1 MDILL
6 TLKKK
11 RCVPFGVLSWKN
23 DRRKCCFG
31 IEKKKN
37 IASHAHKAGSWYLLR
52 SFFFQTFRRTAPSFL
67 YWSVPPPLGRTCCF
81 ACVPDIR
88 RYYLPQTTLRF
99 ASFAIRILIFWWLY
113 CRIATI
119 YHDKLPKLWEHHLW
133 VMFFFLKRNKIF
145 SPDNTVQMFSI
156 STHTKK
162 RKWGTALVTY
172 FSG

>member
-119 YHDKLPKLWEHHLW
+119 YHDKLPKLWEHYHLW
-133 VMFFFLKRNKIF
+133 VIVKKKKKEIKVL
-145 SPDNTVQMFSI
+145 VQTMQFKSFQ
-156 STHTKK
+156 SAHTKK
-162 RKWGTALVTY
+162 ENGEQL
-172 FSG
+172 